1 MEGKTGKAT
10 RRRVLLGIGTSGMVA
25 LAGCTASTSDGA
37 ENVPVLGD
45 ENADVTLEVY
55 EDMGCPACGEYAQNS
70 FPSVRSQYVDT
81 NQIRYEHRDLMS
93 TTQGPLAAN
102 AAREVLER
110 HGNDAFWEFKSE
122 VFADQ
127 GGFRNS
133 PTSTIE
139 SISDELGFDTQAILD
154 AADDRAH
161 SDAIDA
167 DESRA
172 SSLGA
177 STTPSF
183 VVNESLAGRGSGSVP
198 DVVRELDSELQ

>member
-1 MEGKTGKAT
+1 MEFTAGTTT
-10 RRRVLLGIGTSGMVA
+10 RRRVLLGIGATGMVA
-25 LAGCTASTSDGA
+25 LAGCTGSTSDGA
-37 ENVPVLGD
+37 ENVPVLGN

-55 EDMGCPACGEYAQNS
+55 EDMGCPACGEYVQNS
-70 FPSVRSQYVDT
+70 FDNIRSQYVDT

-93 TTQGPLAAN
+93 TSQGPLAAN
-102 AAREVLER
+102 AAREVFER

-122 VFADQ
+122 IFADQ

-139 SISDELGFDTQAILD
+139 AISDDLGFETQAILD
-154 AADDRAH
+154 AVDDQTH

-177 STTPSF
+177 NTTPSF
-183 VVNESLAGRGSGSVP
+183 VVNESLAGRGAGSVP
-198 DVVRELDSELQ
+198 EVVQELDAELQ